1 MGLLNI
7 GVEPS
12 KGLPLQLEAHKLL
25 TQAHEA
31 GRINFVGNVE
41 GREAILSGPADVLVT
56 DGFTGNIFMK
66 TCEGSLLMVS
76 DFMKEMFKTSL
87 KTKLGYLAVKK
98 QVDDFKKTFN
108 PNEVGGTAMVGISK
122 PVIKAHGSSNGYA
135 IYNAIRQARDT
146 AQSGLIADI
155 EANIDHMR
163 LSAPE
168 EP

>member
-1 MGLLNI
+1 
-7 GVEPS
+7 
-12 KGLPLQLEAHKLL
+12 
-25 TQAHEA
+25 
-31 GRINFVGNVE
+31 
-41 GREAILSGPADVLVT
+41 
-56 DGFTGNIFMK
+56 
-66 TCEGSLLMVS
+66 
-76 DFMKEMFKTSL
+76 
-87 KTKLGYLAVKK
+87 
-98 QVDDFKKTFN
+98 
-108 PNEVGGTAMVGISK
+108 MVGISK